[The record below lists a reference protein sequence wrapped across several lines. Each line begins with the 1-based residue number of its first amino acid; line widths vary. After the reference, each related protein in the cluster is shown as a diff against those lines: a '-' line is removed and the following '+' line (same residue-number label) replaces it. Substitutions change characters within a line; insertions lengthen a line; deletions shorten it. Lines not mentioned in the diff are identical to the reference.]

1 MYADK
6 ITDSMDQA
14 IKETRRRRSIQM
26 AYNEEHG
33 IVPQT
38 VKKGLS
44 DITDYL
50 ESEEGKR
57 SAQEVNADLAGY
69 SRSEILRVIA
79 SLEDEMMEASAAM
92 DFERAASARDQIVQ
106 LRGQME
112 GKSEEAVL
120 GELKKTARKGSAFG
134 ARKSSYGG
142 GRKS

>member
-1 MYADK
+1 MPIRLPIRWIAYAK
-6 ITDSMDQA
+6 R
-14 IKETRRRRSIQM
+14 RRRRSIQM

-92 DFERAASARDQIVQ
+92 DFERVASVRDRSFSCVWADGRQ
-106 LRGQME
+106 
-112 GKSEEAVL
+112 S
-120 GELKKTARKGSAFG
+120 GSGFG
-134 ARKSSYGG
+134 
-142 GRKS
+142 